1 LEPIEE
7 EIDDLWEA
15 INNSGDSGGGNEGGS
30 DIDNEDVTNL

>member
-15 INNSGDSGGGNEGGS
+15 INNSGDSGGENEG